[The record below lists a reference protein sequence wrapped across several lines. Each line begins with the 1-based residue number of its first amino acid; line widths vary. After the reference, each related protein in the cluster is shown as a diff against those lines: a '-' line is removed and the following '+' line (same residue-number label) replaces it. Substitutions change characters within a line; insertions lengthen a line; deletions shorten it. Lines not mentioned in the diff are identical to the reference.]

1 MNDSEFLTFVHQNA
15 DMGLST
21 LDRLNAM
28 KLSSAMRK
36 VIENQMLDYKS
47 VTAQAESK
55 LAAAGEAPKEI
66 NGFAKAGANAMITV
80 KTMLDASDQ
89 HIAAMIM
96 RGSTEGIIEISKKL
110 KEADGVSEDVKN
122 LGYKLLLTEEKNF
135 NEMRHFL

>member
-28 KLSSAMRK
+28 KLSPAMRK

-47 VTAQAESK
+47 VTAQAENK
-55 LAAAGEAPKEI
+55 LAEAGEMPKEI
-66 NGFAKAGANAMITV
+66 NGLAKVGANAMITV

-110 KEADGVSEDVKN
+110 KEADGVDEDVKN